1 MEKIIQNCL
10 LEDFNT
16 FTPTNFR
23 LKISDTGLVQKY
35 QCPKM
40 SENFNSVVNFIIYKK
55 LKNLKIL
62 ENKNTKLQSFD
73 HSKQGKQTPV
83 WIFFKV

>member
-1 MEKIIQNCL
+1 
-10 LEDFNT
+10 
-16 FTPTNFR
+16 
-23 LKISDTGLVQKY
+23 
-35 QCPKM
+35 M
-40 SENFNSVVNFIIYKK
+40 SENVNSVVNFIIYKK

-73 HSKQGKQTPV
+73 YSKQGKQTPV